1 MDIMVTQQAQIKITL
16 PLALKDFLESKASK
30 LGLPIASY
38 VRHLIVRDV
47 ENMEYPEFELSE
59 RSEKALQ
66 KALKE
71 KDKVISFNN
80 VKELDEYI
88 KNLWNQ

>member
-1 MDIMVTQQAQIKITL
+1 MVTQQAQIKITL
-16 PLALKDFLESKASK
+16 PLALKDFLESKALK
-30 LGLPIASY
+30 FGLPIASY
-38 VRHLIVRDV
+38 VKHLVLKDV

-71 KDKVISFNN
+71 KGKAITVRNK
-80 VKELDEYI
+80 KELDEFF
-88 KNLWNQ
+88 KNL

>member
-1 MDIMVTQQAQIKITL
+1 MVTEQTQIKITL
-16 PLALKDFLESKASK
+16 PLALKEFLQSKASK

-47 ENMEYPEFELSE
+47 EDMGYPEFELSE

-71 KDKVISFNN
+71 KDKAITFKN
-80 VKELDEYI
+80 VEELDKYL
-88 KNLWNQ
+88 KSL